1 MIFQILSQGLLL
13 FSHAV
18 LCLFLLAFCRFH
30 SARDPRS
37 YIFEPNEGYRP
48 QYSIKR
54 VKEALQF
61 ISKFNKP
68 SKRLEFSSGNL
79 AKMICIGIATVKRP
93 LEQNLD
99 VTIGSLL
106 EGLSQK
112 GLSAISLHVLF
123 AHSNPLD
130 HPVYSHPRVSNVVD
144 TILTYETVGSPLAA
158 HEVLEKQ
165 QKIAEK
171 SLSDYRLT
179 LKSCYNRTTALWI
192 VILDDVLAQKNW
204 YEHTLQSLQTVR
216 AWESRGVI
224 KSWLYLQLFYTEK
237 LLGSNSE
244 DWPVYLV
251 WCLVASSLPTW
262 VGVLTVQPM
271 RAGVHLM
278 NRFGCCSQALL
289 FPREKVPVLRDY
301 FEYRRT
307 TSPKPVDSVIEA
319 LADKAGFDRL
329 AVSLSQMQHVGAFSY
344 KENRKSYTWKGPHTV
359 RGAHDGTR
367 YMT

>member
-1 MIFQILSQGLLL
+1 MCFNQLHFNHVITCTILIFILLLSNIDQESDAQHEKVKATIDTRAEDKTVLPYPRTFRGLPVLFRSSFTSRLTKWLLFNRKQGLLL

-262 VGVLTVQPM
+262 VGVC
-271 RAGVHLM
+271 G
-278 NRFGCCSQALL
+278 
-289 FPREKVPVLRDY
+289 
-301 FEYRRT
+301 RRR
-307 TSPKPVDSVIEA
+307 I
-319 LADKAGFDRL
+319 R
-329 AVSLSQMQHVGAFSY
+329 SLQ
-344 KENRKSYTWKGPHTV
+344 
-359 RGAHDGTR
+359 
-367 YMT
+367 